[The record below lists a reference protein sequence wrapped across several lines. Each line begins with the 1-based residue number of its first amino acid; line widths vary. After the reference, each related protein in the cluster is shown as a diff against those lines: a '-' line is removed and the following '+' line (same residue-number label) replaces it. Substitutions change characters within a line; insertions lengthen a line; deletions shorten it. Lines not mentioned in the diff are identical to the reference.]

1 MVGSEAGGL
10 EPHQGLSRH
19 HLPQTHGCLRL
30 KSLRC
35 DTSPAS
41 RSDGLGGFDVGGDA
55 GLGEDLVDVGAVGLG
70 EFPVGGGYVFL

>member
-1 MVGSEAGGL
+1 MVGSEASGL

-19 HLPQTHGCLRL
+19 YPPQIHGCLRL

-35 DTSPAS
+35 APHRQA
-41 RSDGLGGFDVGGDA
+41 RSDGLRGFDVGGDA

-70 EFPVGGGYVFL
+70 ELPVGGGYVFL